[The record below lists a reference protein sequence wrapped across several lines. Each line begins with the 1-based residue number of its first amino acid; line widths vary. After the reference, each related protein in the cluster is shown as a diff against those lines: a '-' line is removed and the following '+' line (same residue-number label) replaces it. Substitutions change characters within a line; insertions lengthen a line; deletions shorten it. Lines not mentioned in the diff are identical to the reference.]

1 MCVCVG
7 GGGGAG
13 QGYRASRR
21 EGREVRVSDILYH
34 PYSHSYI
41 FIKVFWLIQLSHTMN
56 IQSTLIILKST
67 GPSETLR
74 DIRTSTYQ
82 I

>member
-1 MCVCVG
+1 MCGWG
-7 GGGGAG
+7 GGGDGEAG
-13 QGYRASRR
+13 QGNRASRR

-34 PYSHSYI
+34 PYLHSYI

-56 IQSTLIILKST
+56 IQSTNYLK
-67 GPSETLR
+67 TLR